1 MKKAIP
7 WIIYFCSA
15 VILAM
20 GILQLVQGD
29 LQDGITGI
37 VVACLFIVLGMY
49 VALQDKANI

>member
-37 VVACLFIVLGMY
+37 LVACLFVFIGLY
-49 VALQDKANI
+49 TALQGKANI